1 MTTKTAYLRIVG
13 IALTTAAEYL
23 NSAEHLTFYV
33 DICDIAD
40 LLLNKRE
47 AAGIVKVISNEYLSP
62 EVTHPNHRTLLML
75 PAGANAAI
83 FSSEVEHSLFSEAV
97 HEAVAEAD
105 CLLEQEADYL
115 IDITDLG
122 W

>member
-13 IALTTAAEYL
+13 IALTTAGEYI
-23 NSAEHLTFYV
+23 NSEEHTTFYV

-47 AAGIVKVISNEYLSP
+47 EAGIVRVISNEYLSP
-62 EVTHPNHRTLLML
+62 EVTHPNYRTLLML
-75 PAGANAAI
+75 PAGANASI

-97 HEAVAEAD
+97 YEAVSEAD
-105 CLLEQEADYL
+105 CLLEQEADAM
-115 IDITDLG
+115 IDVTDFG

>member
-1 MTTKTAYLRIVG
+1 MTTKIAYMRIVG
-13 IALTTAAEYL
+13 TALATAVEYL
-23 NSAEHLTFYV
+23 NSAEHITLYV

-62 EVTHPNHRTLLML
+62 EVTHPNYRTLLML
-75 PAGANAAI
+75 PAGVNAAI

-97 HEAVAEAD
+97 HEAVSEAD
-105 CLLEQEADYL
+105 CLLEQEADSL
-115 IDITDLG
+115 IDATNFG

>member
-1 MTTKTAYLRIVG
+1 MTTKTAYTRIVG
-13 IALTTAAEYL
+13 IALTTAVEYL
-23 NSAEHLTFYV
+23 HSAEHMTFYV

-75 PAGANAAI
+75 PAGASSAI
-83 FSSEVEHSLFSEAV
+83 FSSEVEHSLFTEAV
-97 HEAVAEAD
+97 YEAVAEAD
-105 CLLEQEADYL
+105 CLLEQEADAM
-115 IDITDLG
+115 IDVSDFG